1 MSGEDTL
8 LDAFGAVETMF
19 QTGWAAATPI
29 EWPNVRFDP
38 TPGTPYVSVTVAEAP
53 RSITASLGTIPLIR
67 YYGEVIVRVFT
78 PEDRTGTNDVAGA
91 GQARQL
97 AGNVA
102 ALFRNATGQGKQI
115 ETGESGEITFRKPSF
130 VPMGVE
136 HGWYQIQVIVPY
148 LRNATHT

>member
-8 LDAFGAVETMF
+8 LDAFGAIESMF

-38 TPGTPYVSVTVAEAP
+38 DAGEPYVSIVIAETP
-53 RSITASLGTIPLIR
+53 RTQTASLGTIPLIR
-67 YYGEVIVRVFT
+67 YRGEVIIRVFT
-78 PEDRTGTNDVAGA
+78 PEVRTGTADTTGS
-91 GQARQL
+91 GEARQL
-97 AGNVA
+97 AGNAA

-115 ETGESGEITFRKPSF
+115 ETGESGEITFYKASF
-130 VPMGVE
+130 VPMGTE

-148 LRNATHT
+148 LRNAYHT